1 MFQSNSFEETN
12 ATEPGTF
19 QVNSTP
25 FSILA
30 PTLSD
35 STSLTSADVENTT
48 TPTVSKEPSPSLT
61 DRGIFIISES
71 FTASLAKSV
80 ITWIL
85 EANLDPN
92 RQFKHLTLIINSP
105 GGQVP
110 SAFAIID
117 AIKGSSIPVHTI
129 GLGQISSCGLL
140 VFLAGTKGYRVLTP
154 NTMILSH
161 QWAWGNVGK
170 QHELLATIKAYDLT
184 TERIMAHYR
193 SCTGLSDDEIREKL
207 LPPHD
212 VWLSTE
218 EALKLN
224 ICDQIR
230 VMGA

>member
-1 MFQSNSFEETN
+1 VFQSNSFEETT
-12 ATEPGTF
+12 ATEPGTI

-30 PTLSD
+30 PTLVDTTVVSSSD
-35 STSLTSADVENTT
+35 AENST
-48 TPTVSKEPSPSLT
+48 TPTISKEPSPSLS

-71 FTASLAKSV
+71 FTAALAKSV

-92 RQFKHLTLIINSP
+92 RQYKHLTLIINSP

-117 AIKGSSIPVHTI
+117 AMKGSSIPVHTI

-140 VFLAGTKGYRVLTP
+140 VFLAGTKGFRVLTP

-161 QWAWGNVGK
+161 QWAWGNMGK

-184 TERIMAHYR
+184 TERIMTHYKT
-193 SCTGLSDDEIREKL
+193 CTGLSEETIKEKL

-218 EALKLN
+218 EALEMN